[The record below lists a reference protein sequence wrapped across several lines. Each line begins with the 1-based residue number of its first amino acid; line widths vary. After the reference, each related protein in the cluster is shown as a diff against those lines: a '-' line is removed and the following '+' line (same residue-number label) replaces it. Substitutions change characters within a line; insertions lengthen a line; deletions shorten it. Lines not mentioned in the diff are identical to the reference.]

1 VFGEEKRMV
10 KFQKEP
16 ELNSPFLVAA
26 WPGMGNVALKAATYL
41 REKLKAEEF
50 GEIEPGGFFHPV
62 GAYIKGNVVEIPKF
76 PKSKFYYWK
85 DSKSAHDLVIF
96 LGEAQPAP
104 EKEYEFACEILD
116 LAGKFGVER
125 VYTFAAMP
133 SVMEHTNEP
142 KVWAVVTHSSL
153 VKDLG
158 DYGVSLM
165 NEGQISGM
173 NGLLLAVAKEKGFQ
187 GICLLG
193 ELPYYTI
200 QIENPK
206 SSKAV
211 LEIVCKMLGIEIDT
225 AELDNQAKRIEG
237 EIEKF
242 VDYFKLHGVQ
252 EPKKPISNEEI
263 EKIKESFGVHTRI
276 PDSAK
281 EKIQRLFQEA
291 KKDISKAREL
301 KAELD
306 RWDIYKE
313 YEDKFLD
320 LFKKGHH

>member
-1 VFGEEKRMV
+1 MV
-10 KFQKEP
+10 KLQKEP
-16 ELNSPFLVAA
+16 KLNSPYLVAA

-41 REKLKAEEF
+41 REKLRAEEF
-50 GEIEPGGFFHPV
+50 GEIEADGFFHPV
-62 GAYIKGNVVEIPKF
+62 NASIQGNIIETPKF

-85 DSKSAHDLVIF
+85 DSRSPHDLVIF
-96 LGEAQPAP
+96 LGEAQPSP

-116 LAGKFGVER
+116 LVGKFGVER

-133 SVMEHTNEP
+133 SVMEHTNKP
-142 KVWAVVTHSSL
+142 KVWGVVTHPSL
-153 VKDLG
+153 AEDLR

-173 NGLLLAVAKEKGFQ
+173 NGLLLAVAKERGFQ

-211 LEIVCKMLGIEIDT
+211 LEILCKMLGMEVDT
-225 AELDNQAKRIEG
+225 SELDYQAKQIEG
-237 EIEKF
+237 GIEKF
-242 VDYFKLHGVQ
+242 VDYFKLHGVH
-252 EPKKPISNEEI
+252 EPKKPISDEEI
-263 EKIKESFGVHTRI
+263 EKIKEGLSAHTKI

-281 EKIQRLFQEA
+281 EKIQKLFQEA
-291 KKDISKAREL
+291 KKDISRAREL
-301 KAELD
+301 KVELD
-306 RWDIYKE
+306 RWDIYRQ

>member
-1 VFGEEKRMV
+1 MV
-10 KFQKEP
+10 KLQKEP
-16 ELNSPFLVAA
+16 KLNSPYLVAA

-41 REKLKAEEF
+41 REKLRAEEF
-50 GEIEPGGFFHPV
+50 GEIEADGFFHPV
-62 GAYIKGNVVEIPKF
+62 NASIQGNIIETPKF

-85 DSKSAHDLVIF
+85 DSKSLHDLVIF
-96 LGEAQPAP
+96 LGEAQPSP

-125 VYTFAAMP
+125 IYTFAAMP
-133 SVMEHTNEP
+133 SVMEHTTEP
-142 KVWAVVTHSSL
+142 KVWGVVTHPSL
-153 VKDLG
+153 AKDLI

-211 LEIVCKMLGIEIDT
+211 LEILCKMLGMEVDT
-225 AELDNQAKRIEG
+225 SELDYQAKRIEG
-237 EIEKF
+237 GIEKF
-242 VDYFKLHGVQ
+242 VDYFKLQGMH
-252 EPKKPISNEEI
+252 ELKKPISNEEI
-263 EKIKESFGVHTRI
+263 EKIKEGLNAHTRI

-281 EKIQRLFQEA
+281 EKIQKLFQEA
-291 KKDISKAREL
+291 KKDISRAREL

-306 RWDIYKE
+306 RWDIYRQ

>member
-1 VFGEEKRMV
+1 MV
-10 KFQKEP
+10 KLQKEP
-16 ELNSPFLVAA
+16 KLNSPYLVAA

-41 REKLKAEEF
+41 REKLRAEEF
-50 GEIEPGGFFHPV
+50 GEIEADGFFHPV
-62 GAYIKGNVVEIPKF
+62 NASIQGNIIETPKF

-85 DSKSAHDLVIF
+85 DSKSLHDLVIF
-96 LGEAQPAP
+96 LGEAQPSP

-142 KVWAVVTHSSL
+142 KVWGVVTHTSL
-153 VKDLG
+153 VEDLR

-173 NGLLLAVAKEKGFQ
+173 NGLLLAVAKERGFQ

-211 LEIVCKMLGIEIDT
+211 LEILCKMLGMEVDT
-225 AELDNQAKRIEG
+225 SELDYQAKRIEG
-237 EIEKF
+237 GIEKF
-242 VDYFKLHGVQ
+242 VDYFKLQGVH
-252 EPKKPISNEEI
+252 EPKKPISDEEI
-263 EKIKESFGVHTRI
+263 EKIKEGLSAHTRI

-281 EKIQRLFQEA
+281 EKIQKLFQEA
-291 KKDISKAREL
+291 KKDISRAREL
-301 KAELD
+301 KVELD
-306 RWDIYKE
+306 RWDIYRQ

>member
-1 VFGEEKRMV
+1 MV
-10 KFQKEP
+10 KLQKEP
-16 ELNSPFLVAA
+16 KLNSPYLVAA

-41 REKLKAEEF
+41 KEKLRAEEF
-50 GEIEPGGFFHPV
+50 GEIEPGGFFYPV
-62 GAYIKGNVVEIPKF
+62 GASIQGNVIEIPKF

-85 DSKSAHDLVIF
+85 DRRYLHDLVIF
-96 LGEAQPAP
+96 LGEAQPSV

-116 LAGKFGVER
+116 LVGKFGVER

-133 SVMEHTNEP
+133 SVMEHNKEP
-142 KVWAVVTHSSL
+142 KVWGVVTHPL
-153 VKDLG
+153 LAKDLR

-173 NGLLLAVAKEKGFQ
+173 NGLLLAVAKEKGLQ

-211 LEIVCKMLGIEIDT
+211 LEIMCKMLGMEVDT
-225 AELDNQAKRIEG
+225 SELDYQAERIEG

-242 VDYFKLHGVQ
+242 VDYFKLHGVH
-252 EPKKPISNEEI
+252 EPKKPISDEEI
-263 EKIKESFGVHTRI
+263 EKIKESLSAHTRI

-281 EKIQRLFQEA
+281 EKIQKLFQEA
-291 KKDISKAREL
+291 KKDISRAREL
-301 KAELD
+301 KVELD
-306 RWDIYKE
+306 RWDIYRQ

>member
-1 VFGEEKRMV
+1 MIKL
-10 KFQKEP
+10 QKEP
-16 ELNSPFLVAA
+16 KLKSPHLVAA

-41 REKLKAEEF
+41 KQKLKAEEF
-50 GEIEPGGFFHPV
+50 GEIEAGGFFHPV
-62 GAYIKGNVVEIPKF
+62 AASIKGNVIEIPKF
-76 PKSKFYYWK
+76 PKSKFYYWV
-85 DSKSAHDLVIF
+85 DRRSLHDLVIF
-96 LGEAQPAP
+96 LGEAQPSI
-104 EKEYEFACEILD
+104 EKEYEFAREILD
-116 LAGKFGVER
+116 LARKFGVEK

-142 KVWAVVTHSSL
+142 KVWGVVTHTSL
-153 VKDLG
+153 VKDLT

-173 NGLLLAVAKEKGFQ
+173 NGLLLAVAKEKGFS

-206 SSKAV
+206 SSKVV
-211 LEIVCKMLGIEIDT
+211 LEVLCKMLGIEVDT
-225 AELDNQAKRIEG
+225 SELDYEAKRIEE
-237 EIEKF
+237 EIKKF
-242 VDYFKLHGVQ
+242 VDYFKLPEQ
-252 EPKKPISNEEI
+252 LERKKPISDEEI
-263 EKIKESFGVHTRI
+263 EKIKESLGTHTRI

-291 KKDISKAREL
+291 KKDLSKAREL

>member
-1 VFGEEKRMV
+1 MV
-10 KFQKEP
+10 KLQKEP
-16 ELNSPFLVAA
+16 KLNSPYMVAA

-41 REKLKAEEF
+41 KEKLKAEEF
-50 GEIEPGGFFHPV
+50 GEIEAGGFFHPV
-62 GAYIKGNVVEIPKF
+62 GASIKANVVEIPKF

-85 DSKSAHDLVIF
+85 DSRSSHDLVIF
-96 LGEAQPAP
+96 LGEAQPSL

-116 LAGKFGVER
+116 SVGKLGVER

-133 SVMEHTNEP
+133 SVMEHTHDP
-142 KVWAVVTHSSL
+142 KVWGVVTDPLL
-153 VKDLG
+153 VKDFR

-206 SSKAV
+206 SSKVV
-211 LEIVCKMLGIEIDT
+211 LEVLCKMLGIEVDT
-225 AELDNQAKRIEG
+225 SELDYQAKRIEG

-242 VDYFKLHGVQ
+242 VDYFKLHGVH
-252 EPKKPISNEEI
+252 EPKKPISDEEI
-263 EKIKESFGVHTRI
+263 EKIKESLSAHTKI

-281 EKIQRLFQEA
+281 EKIQRLFREA
-291 KKDISKAREL
+291 KKDISRAREL

-306 RWDIYKE
+306 RWDIYKQ

>member
-1 VFGEEKRMV
+1 MV
-10 KFQKEP
+10 KLQKKP
-16 ELNSPFLVAA
+16 KLNSPCLVAA
-26 WPGMGNVALKAATYL
+26 WPGMGNVALRAATYL

-50 GEIEPGGFFHPV
+50 GEIEAGGFFHPV
-62 GAYIKGNVVEIPKF
+62 GASIKGNVVEVPKF

-85 DSKSAHDLVIF
+85 DSKSLHDLVIF
-96 LGEAQPAP
+96 LGEAQPSL

-116 LAGKFGVER
+116 LAGKFGVKT

-142 KVWAVVTHSSL
+142 KVWGVVTHPSL
-153 VKDLG
+153 AKDLA

-206 SSKAV
+206 SSRAV
-211 LEIVCKMLGIEIDT
+211 LEILFKIMGIEVDT
-225 AELDNQAKRIEG
+225 SELDSQAKRIEG

-242 VDYFKLHGVQ
+242 VDYFKIHGAH
-252 EPKKPISNEEI
+252 EPKKPISDEEI
-263 EKIKESFGVHTRI
+263 EKIREDLSGHTKI

-281 EKIQRLFQEA
+281 EKIQRLFREA
-291 KKDISKAREL
+291 KKDISRAREL

-306 RWDIYKE
+306 RWDIYKQ

>member
-1 VFGEEKRMV
+1 MV

>member
-1 VFGEEKRMV
+1 MIKL
-10 KFQKEP
+10 QKEP
-16 ELNSPFLVAA
+16 KLNSPYLVAA
-26 WPGMGNVALKAATYL
+26 WPGMGNVALKAVTYL
-41 REKLKAEEF
+41 REKLRAEEF
-50 GEIEPGGFFHPV
+50 GEIEAGTFFHPV
-62 GAYIKGNVVEIPKF
+62 GASIQGNIIEIPKF

-85 DSKSAHDLVIF
+85 DSRSPHDLVIF
-96 LGEAQPAP
+96 LGEAQPSP

-116 LAGKFGVER
+116 LARKFGVEK

-133 SVMEHTNEP
+133 SVTEHTNKP
-142 KVWAVVTHSSL
+142 KVWGVVTHLSL
-153 VKDLG
+153 AKDLI

-173 NGLLLAVAKEKGFQ
+173 NGLLLAVAKERGFQ

-211 LEIVCKMLGIEIDT
+211 LEILCKMLGMEVDT
-225 AELDNQAKRIEG
+225 SELDYQAKRIQG

-242 VDYFKLHGVQ
+242 VDYFKLHGVH
-252 EPKKPISNEEI
+252 ELKKPISDEEI
-263 EKIKESFGVHTRI
+263 EKIKEGLSAHTRI

-281 EKIQRLFQEA
+281 DKIQKLFQEA
-291 KKDISKAREL
+291 KKDISRAREL
-301 KAELD
+301 KVELD
-306 RWDIYKE
+306 RWDIYRQ

>member
-1 VFGEEKRMV
+1 MIRL
-10 KFQKEP
+10 QKEP
-16 ELNSPFLVAA
+16 RLKSPYMVAA

-41 REKLKAEEF
+41 KEKLGAEEF
-50 GEIEPGGFFHPV
+50 GEIEPAGFFHPV
-62 GAYIKGNVVEIPKF
+62 GASIRSNIVETPRF
-76 PKSKFYYWK
+76 PKSKFYYWIDK
-85 DSKSAHDLVIF
+85 RSLHDLVIF
-96 LGEAQPAP
+96 LGEAQPSL

-116 LAGKFGVER
+116 LVGRFGVER

-133 SVMEHTNEP
+133 SVMEHTVEP
-142 KVWAVVTHSSL
+142 KVWGVVTHTSL
-153 VKDLG
+153 TKDLE

-165 NEGQISGM
+165 HEGQISGM
-173 NGLLLAVAKEKGFQ
+173 NGLLLAVAKEQGFQ

-206 SSKAV
+206 SSKVV
-211 LEIVCKMLGIEIDT
+211 LEVLCKSLGIEIDT
-225 AELDNQAKRIEG
+225 SELDYQAKRLEE
-237 EIEKF
+237 EIGKF
-242 VDYFKLHGVQ
+242 VNYFKPHEVH
-252 EPKKPISNEEI
+252 EPKTPISDQEI
-263 EKIKESFGVHTRI
+263 EKIKESLAAHTKI

-281 EKIQRLFQEA
+281 EKIQRLFREA
-291 KKDISKAREL
+291 KKDLSRAREL
-301 KAELD
+301 KIELD

>member
-1 VFGEEKRMV
+1 MV
-10 KFQKEP
+10 KLQKKP
-16 ELNSPFLVAA
+16 KLNNPCLVAA
-26 WPGMGNVALKAATYL
+26 WPGMGNVALRAATYL
-41 REKLKAEEF
+41 KEQLQAEEF
-50 GEIEPGGFFHPV
+50 GEIEAGGFFHPV
-62 GAYIKGNVVEIPKF
+62 GASIKGSVVEVPKF
-76 PKSKFYYWK
+76 PKSKFYYWQNN
-85 DSKSAHDLVIF
+85 KSAHDLVIF
-96 LGEAQPAP
+96 LGEAQPSL

-116 LAGKFGVER
+116 LAGKLGVKT

-133 SVMEHTNEP
+133 SVMEHTGEP
-142 KVWAVVTHSSL
+142 KIWGVVTHPSL
-153 VKDLG
+153 AKDLTG
-158 DYGVSLM
+158 YGVSLM

-206 SSKAV
+206 SSRAV
-211 LEIVCKMLGIEIDT
+211 LEILNKILGIEVDT
-225 AELDNQAKRIEG
+225 SELDSQAKQIEG

-242 VDYFKLHGVQ
+242 VDYFKIHGAH
-252 EPKKPISNEEI
+252 EPKKPISNQEI
-263 EKIKESFGVHTRI
+263 EKIREDLSAHTKI

-281 EKIQRLFQEA
+281 EKIQRLFREA
-291 KKDISKAREL
+291 KKDISRAREL

-306 RWDIYKE
+306 RWDIYKQ

-320 LFKKGHH
+320 LFRKGHH

>member
-1 VFGEEKRMV
+1 MMKLER
-10 KFQKEP
+10 EP
-16 ELNSPFLVAA
+16 KLRSPYLIAA
-26 WPGMGNVALKAATYL
+26 WPGMGNVALRAGTYL
-41 REKLKAEEF
+41 REKLGAEEF
-50 GEIEPGGFFHPV
+50 GEIQPAGFFHPV
-62 GAYIKGNVVEIPKF
+62 GASIKDNVVEVPKF
-76 PKSKFYYWK
+76 PKSKFYYWINER
-85 DSKSAHDLVIF
+85 SLHDLVIF
-96 LGEAQPAP
+96 LGEAQPSP

-116 LAGKFGVER
+116 LVGKFGVKR

-133 SVMEHTNEP
+133 SVMEHTKEP
-142 KVWAVVTHSSL
+142 KVWGVVTHTSL
-153 VKDLG
+153 AKDLE
-158 DYGVSLM
+158 DYAVSLM
-165 NEGQISGM
+165 SEGQVSGM

-211 LEIVCKMLGIEIDT
+211 LHVLCKMLGVEVDTSELDFQAKQIEEEID
-225 AELDNQAKRIEG
+225 
-237 EIEKF
+237 KF
-242 VDYFKLHGVQ
+242 VDYFKLPAQH
-252 EPKKPISNEEI
+252 EPKKPISDEEI
-263 EKIKESFGVHTRI
+263 EKIKESLGAHTRI

-281 EKIQRLFQEA
+281 EKIEKLFREA
-291 KKDISKAREL
+291 KKDLSKAREL
-301 KAELD
+301 KTELD

>member
-1 VFGEEKRMV
+1 MLRVR
-10 KFQKEP
+10 KEP
-16 ELNSPFLVAA
+16 RLRSAYLIAA

-41 REKLKAEEF
+41 REKLEADEF
-50 GEIEPGGFFHPV
+50 AEIEPAGYFHPV
-62 GAYIKGNVVEIPKF
+62 GASIKGDVIEIPRF
-76 PKSKFYYWK
+76 PKSTFYFWMNK
-85 DSKSAHDLVIF
+85 KSLHDLIIF
-96 LGEAQPAP
+96 LGEAQPSV
-104 EKEYEFACEILD
+104 EKEYEFACEVLD
-116 LAGKFGVER
+116 LAGRFGLEK

-133 SVMEHTNEP
+133 SIMEHRDQP
-142 KVWAVVTHSSL
+142 KVWGVATDL
-153 VKDLG
+153 LLAKGLKDH
-158 DYGVSLM
+158 GVSLM
-165 NEGQISGM
+165 SEGQISGM

-211 LEIVCKMLGIEIDT
+211 LDVLCKMLEI
-225 AELDNQAKRIEG
+225 ELDTSELDYQAKRIEQ

-242 VDYFKLHGVQ
+242 VDYFKLHGLQ
-252 EPKKPISNEEI
+252 EARKPISDEEI
-263 EKIKESFGVHTRI
+263 EKIKESLSAHTRI

-281 EKIQRLFQEA
+281 EKIQRLFREA
-291 KKDISKAREL
+291 KKDLSKAREL

-306 RWDIYKE
+306 RWDIYKD

-320 LFKKGHH
+320 LFRKGHH

>member
-1 VFGEEKRMV
+1 MNKLE
-10 KFQKEP
+10 KEP
-16 ELNSPFLVAA
+16 KLKSPYLIAA
-26 WPGMGNVALKAATYL
+26 WPGMGNVALMAASYL
-41 REKLKAEEF
+41 KNKLEAEEF
-50 GEIEPGGFFHPV
+50 GEVQPAGFFHPV
-62 GAYIKGNVVEIPKF
+62 GASVKGSVVEIPKF
-76 PKSKFYYWK
+76 PKSKFYYWI
-85 DSKSAHDLVIF
+85 DGRSLHDLVIF
-96 LGEAQPAP
+96 LGESQPSL

-116 LAGKFGVER
+116 LMGKFGVKM

-133 SVMEHTNEP
+133 SIMEHTKDP
-142 KVWAVVTHSSL
+142 KVWGVATHSSL
-153 VKDLG
+153 TEDLK

-165 NEGQISGM
+165 SEGQISGM

-193 ELPYYTI
+193 ELPYYTV

-211 LEIVCKMLGIEIDT
+211 LEALCKMLKIEVDFS
-225 AELDNQAKRIEG
+225 ELDYQAKQIEK

-242 VDYFKLHGVQ
+242 VDYFKIPEAH
-252 EPKKPISNEEI
+252 EPKKPISDEEI
-263 EKIKESFGVHTRI
+263 EKIKESLSAHTRI

-281 EKIQRLFQEA
+281 EKIQRLFREA
-291 KKDISKAREL
+291 KKDLSKAREL

-320 LFKKGHH
+320 LFRKGHH

>member
-1 VFGEEKRMV
+1 MV
-10 KFQKEP
+10 KLQKEP
-16 ELNSPFLVAA
+16 KLKSPYMVAA
-26 WPGMGNVALKAATYL
+26 WPGMGNVALRAVTYL
-41 REKLKAEEF
+41 REKLRAEEF
-50 GEIEPGGFFHPV
+50 AEIEPAGFFHPV
-62 GAYIKGNVVEIPKF
+62 GASIKGNIIEIPKF
-76 PKSKFYYWK
+76 PKSKFYYWVNNR
-85 DSKSAHDLVIF
+85 SLHDLVIF
-96 LGEAQPAP
+96 LGEAQPSL
-104 EKEYEFACEILD
+104 EKEYEFACEILH
-116 LAGKFGVER
+116 LVGKFGVER

-133 SVMEHTNEP
+133 SVMEHTHEP
-142 KVWAVVTHSSL
+142 KVWGVVTHTSL
-153 VKDLG
+153 AKNLA

-211 LEIVCKMLGIEIDT
+211 LEVLCKMLGMEVDSS
-225 AELDNQAKRIEG
+225 ELDYQAKQIEE

-242 VDYFKLHGVQ
+242 VDYFKLPGQH
-252 EPKKPISNEEI
+252 EPRKPISDEEVK
-263 EKIKESFGVHTRI
+263 KIKESLDAHTRI

-281 EKIQRLFQEA
+281 EKIERLFGEA
-291 KKDISKAREL
+291 KKDLSKAREL
-301 KAELD
+301 KTELD
-306 RWDIYKE
+306 RWDIYRE

-320 LFKKGHH
+320 LFRKGHQ

>member
-1 VFGEEKRMV
+1 VITL
-10 KFQKEP
+10 QKEP
-16 ELNSPFLVAA
+16 KLKSPYMVAG
-26 WPGMGNVALKAATYL
+26 WPGMGNVALRAATYL
-41 REKLKAEEF
+41 REKLGAEEF
-50 GEIEPGGFFHPV
+50 GEIEPAGFFHPV
-62 GAYIKGNVVEIPKF
+62 GASIKGNVIEIPKF
-76 PKSKFYYWK
+76 PKSKFYYWI
-85 DSKSAHDLVIF
+85 DERSLHDLLIF
-96 LGEAQPAP
+96 LGEAQPSL

-116 LAGKFGVER
+116 LVGKFGVER
-125 VYTFAAMP
+125 IYTFAAMP
-133 SVMEHTNEP
+133 SVMEHTAEP
-142 KVWAVVTHSSL
+142 KVWGVVTHTPL
-153 VKDLG
+153 AKDLE

-165 NEGQISGM
+165 QEGQISGM

-211 LEIVCKMLGIEIDT
+211 LEVLCKSLGIEIDT
-225 AELDNQAKRIEG
+225 SELDYQAKRLQE
-237 EIEKF
+237 EIGKF
-242 VDYFKLHGVQ
+242 VDYFKLHEVH
-252 EPKKPISNEEI
+252 EPKKPISDQEI
-263 EKIKESFGVHTRI
+263 EKIRESLAAHTRI

-281 EKIQRLFQEA
+281 EKIQRLFREA
-291 KKDISKAREL
+291 KKDLSKAREL

-306 RWDIYKE
+306 RWDIYKQ

>member
-1 VFGEEKRMV
+1 MV
-10 KFQKEP
+10 KLQKEP
-16 ELNSPFLVAA
+16 KLNSPYLVAA
-26 WPGMGNVALKAATYL
+26 WPGMGNVALKATTYL
-41 REKLKAEEF
+41 REKLRAEEF
-50 GEIEPGGFFHPV
+50 GEIEAGGFFYPV
-62 GAYIKGNVVEIPKF
+62 SASIKGNVIEIPKF
-76 PKSKFYYWK
+76 PKSKFYYWI
-85 DSKSAHDLVIF
+85 DSRSFHDLVIF
-96 LGEAQPAP
+96 LGEAQPSP

-116 LAGKFGVER
+116 LVGKFGVKR

-133 SVMEHTNEP
+133 SVMEHTNKP
-142 KVWAVVTHSSL
+142 KVWGVVTHPSL
-153 VKDLG
+153 AKDLR

-173 NGLLLAVAKEKGFQ
+173 NGLLLAVAKERGFQ

-211 LEIVCKMLGIEIDT
+211 LEILCKMLGIEVDT
-225 AELDNQAKRIEG
+225 SELDYQAKRIEG

-242 VDYFKLHGVQ
+242 VDYFKLHGVH
-252 EPKKPISNEEI
+252 EPKKPISDEEI
-263 EKIKESFGVHTRI
+263 EKIKEGLSAHTRI

-281 EKIQRLFQEA
+281 EKIQKLFQEA

-306 RWDIYKE
+306 RWDIYRQ

>member
-1 VFGEEKRMV
+1 MV
-10 KFQKEP
+10 KLEKKP
-16 ELNSPFLVAA
+16 ELNSPYMVAA

-85 DSKSAHDLVIF
+85 GSKSAHDLVIF
-96 LGEAQPAP
+96 LGEAQPAV
-104 EKEYEFACEILD
+104 EKEYEFACEILG
-116 LAGKFGVER
+116 LAGEFGVER

-142 KVWAVVTHSSL
+142 KVWGVVTHSSL
-153 VKDLG
+153 VKDLR
-158 DYGVSLM
+158 DYDVSLM

-173 NGLLLAVAKEKGFQ
+173 NGLLLAVAKERGFQ

-211 LEIVCKMLGIEIDT
+211 LEILCKMLGIEVDT
-225 AELDNQAKRIEG
+225 AELDYQAKQIEG

-242 VDYFKLHGVQ
+242 VDYFKLHGVH

-263 EKIKESFGVHTRI
+263 EKIKESLGVHTRI

-301 KAELD
+301 KTELD

>member
-1 VFGEEKRMV
+1 VI

-16 ELNSPFLVAA
+16 KLKSPYMVAA
-26 WPGMGNVALKAATYL
+26 WPGMGNVALKAGTYL
-41 REKLKAEEF
+41 REKLGAEEF
-50 GEIEPGGFFHPV
+50 GEIEPAGFFHPA
-62 GAYIKGNVVEIPKF
+62 GASIKSNVIEIPKF
-76 PKSKFYYWK
+76 PKSKFYYWIDK
-85 DSKSAHDLVIF
+85 RSLHDLLIF
-96 LGEAQPAP
+96 LGEAQPSL

-116 LAGKFGVER
+116 LVGKFGVER
-125 VYTFAAMP
+125 IYTFAAMP
-133 SVMEHTNEP
+133 SVMEHTAEP
-142 KVWAVVTHSSL
+142 KVWGVATHTAL
-153 VKDLG
+153 AKDLE

-165 NEGQISGM
+165 QEGQISGM

-211 LEIVCKMLGIEIDT
+211 LQVLCKSLGIEIDT
-225 AELDNQAKRIEG
+225 SELDYQAKRLQE
-237 EIEKF
+237 EIGKF
-242 VDYFKLHGVQ
+242 VDYFKLHEMH
-252 EPKKPISNEEI
+252 EPKKPISDQEI
-263 EKIKESFGVHTRI
+263 EKIRESLAAHTRI

-281 EKIQRLFQEA
+281 EKIQRLFREA
-291 KKDISKAREL
+291 KKDLSKAREL
-301 KAELD
+301 KVELD
-306 RWDIYKE
+306 RWDIYKQ

>member
-1 VFGEEKRMV
+1 MV
-10 KFQKEP
+10 KLQKEP
-16 ELNSPFLVAA
+16 KLNSPYLVAA
-26 WPGMGNVALKAATYL
+26 WPGMGNVALKAVTYL
-41 REKLKAEEF
+41 REKLRAEEF
-50 GEIEPGGFFHPV
+50 GEIEADGFFHPV
-62 GAYIKGNVVEIPKF
+62 GASIQGNIIEIPKF

-85 DSKSAHDLVIF
+85 DSRSPHDLVIF
-96 LGEAQPAP
+96 LGEAQPSP

-116 LAGKFGVER
+116 LVGKFGVER

-142 KVWAVVTHSSL
+142 KVWGVVTHPL
-153 VKDLG
+153 LAKDLI

-211 LEIVCKMLGIEIDT
+211 LEILCKMLGMEVDT
-225 AELDNQAKRIEG
+225 SGLDYQAKQIQG

-242 VDYFKLHGVQ
+242 VDYFKLHGVH
-252 EPKKPISNEEI
+252 EPKKPISDEEI
-263 EKIKESFGVHTRI
+263 EKIKESLSAHTKI

-281 EKIQRLFQEA
+281 EKIQKLFQEA
-291 KKDISKAREL
+291 KKDISRAREL

-306 RWDIYKE
+306 RWDIYRQ

>member
-1 VFGEEKRMV
+1 MV

-16 ELNSPFLVAA
+16 ELNSPCLVAA
-26 WPGMGNVALKAATYL
+26 WPGMGNVALKAAGYL
-41 REKLKAEEF
+41 REKLRAEEF

-85 DSKSAHDLVIF
+85 DIRSAHDLVIF

-211 LEIVCKMLGIEIDT
+211 LEILCKMLGIEVDT
-225 AELDNQAKRIEG
+225 SELDYQAKRIEG

-242 VDYFKLHGVQ
+242 VDYFKLHGGH

-263 EKIKESFGVHTRI
+263 EKIKESLGVHTRI

>member
-1 VFGEEKRMV
+1 MV
-10 KFQKEP
+10 KLQKEP
-16 ELNSPFLVAA
+16 KLNSPYLVAA
-26 WPGMGNVALKAATYL
+26 WPGMGNVALKAVTYL
-41 REKLKAEEF
+41 REKLRAEEF
-50 GEIEPGGFFHPV
+50 GEIEAGAFFHPV
-62 GAYIKGNVVEIPKF
+62 GASIQGNIIEIPKF

-85 DSKSAHDLVIF
+85 DSRSPHDLVIF

-116 LAGKFGVER
+116 LARKFGVEK

-133 SVMEHTNEP
+133 SVMEHTNKP
-142 KVWAVVTHSSL
+142 KVWGVVTHPL
-153 VKDLG
+153 LAKDLI

-211 LEIVCKMLGIEIDT
+211 LEILCKMLGMEVDT
-225 AELDNQAKRIEG
+225 SELDYQAKRVQG

-242 VDYFKLHGVQ
+242 VDYFKLHGVH
-252 EPKKPISNEEI
+252 EPKKPISDEEI
-263 EKIKESFGVHTRI
+263 EKIKEGLSAHTRI

-281 EKIQRLFQEA
+281 EKIQKLFQEA
-291 KKDISKAREL
+291 KKDISRAREL
-301 KAELD
+301 KVELD
-306 RWDIYKE
+306 RWDIYRQ